1 MNRVF
6 NRNFFFP
13 IVKLILDIVTIVWA
27 VYFSYYVRFY
37 SPVKAVFPVTKGIP
51 EIYGYF
57 YFMLLLLLFYLVIL
71 SMLHSYQTRAF
82 YSFAQEIT
90 IILKSSFFI
99 ILFAMSSAFLYR
111 GFSYSRLVFVLIF
124 FNTTFFMLIQRYIF
138 HLYTSHLLKKGY
150 GVLNMYIIGSPGLVK
165 ELFEQYEKSKLYHLK
180 IQGYF
185 AEQPIQELNLSYFGT
200 MENLEKE
207 INKGILNGLILA
219 FSHNEHHYL
228 KDIFR
233 ISEGKNIELFYYPE
247 FLELITSNVQLFEL
261 KGLFLLKLKSFPLA
275 GWQGL
280 TKRFIDFLISFLA
293 LILCSPLFIL
303 IIVLIII
310 TTGGTVFYRQKRIGL
325 DQVEFTMYKFRSM
338 HVNAEDNTGPVWADK
353 SDRRVTAIGKILRR
367 TSLDELPQLYNV
379 LKGDMSLVGPRPER
393 KHFVE
398 KFKLSIPKY
407 SERHRFRCGM
417 TGWAQVNG
425 LRGQTPVEE
434 RTKYDLFYIENWSLW
449 LDIKIIIL
457 TFIAILK
464 GENAY

>member
-165 ELFEQYEKSKLYHLK
+165 ELF
-180 IQGYF
+180 
-185 AEQPIQELNLSYFGT
+185 
-200 MENLEKE
+200 
-207 INKGILNGLILA
+207 
-219 FSHNEHHYL
+219 
-228 KDIFR
+228 
-233 ISEGKNIELFYYPE
+233 
-247 FLELITSNVQLFEL
+247 
-261 KGLFLLKLKSFPLA
+261 
-275 GWQGL
+275 
-280 TKRFIDFLISFLA
+280 
-293 LILCSPLFIL
+293 
-303 IIVLIII
+303 
-310 TTGGTVFYRQKRIGL
+310 
-325 DQVEFTMYKFRSM
+325 
-338 HVNAEDNTGPVWADK
+338 
-353 SDRRVTAIGKILRR
+353 
-367 TSLDELPQLYNV
+367 
-379 LKGDMSLVGPRPER
+379 
-393 KHFVE
+393 
-398 KFKLSIPKY
+398 
-407 SERHRFRCGM
+407 
-417 TGWAQVNG
+417 
-425 LRGQTPVEE
+425 
-434 RTKYDLFYIENWSLW
+434 
-449 LDIKIIIL
+449 
-457 TFIAILK
+457 
-464 GENAY
+464 